1 MGASLIC
8 NFSLQMLQGNGVC
21 AKAGEAAESEQ
32 AQEAPMFHHLL
43 DAYLTVFA
51 PAPRRPPVL
60 PEEAR
65 PETLPPLP
73 IGRRRSRPS
82 RRPMV
87 IGRP

>member
-1 MGASLIC
+1 
-8 NFSLQMLQGNGVC
+8 
-21 AKAGEAAESEQ
+21 
-32 AQEAPMFHHLL
+32 MFHHLL

-51 PAPRRPPVL
+51 PVPRRAQVL
-60 PEEAR
+60 PEKDRAEV
-65 PETLPPLP
+65 LPPLP

>member
-1 MGASLIC
+1 
-8 NFSLQMLQGNGVC
+8 
-21 AKAGEAAESEQ
+21 
-32 AQEAPMFHHLL
+32 MFHHLL

-51 PAPRRPPVL
+51 PAQRRPPVQPVECRTA
-60 PEEAR
+60 PEI
-65 PETLPPLP
+65 LPPLP

>member
-1 MGASLIC
+1 
-8 NFSLQMLQGNGVC
+8 
-21 AKAGEAAESEQ
+21 
-32 AQEAPMFHHLL
+32 MFHHLL

-51 PAPRRPPVL
+51 PAPRRAPMRPVECRTA
-60 PEEAR
+60 PEI
-65 PETLPPLP
+65 LPPLP

>member
-1 MGASLIC
+1 
-8 NFSLQMLQGNGVC
+8 
-21 AKAGEAAESEQ
+21 
-32 AQEAPMFHHLL
+32 MFHHLL

-51 PAPRRPPVL
+51 PAPRRVPVL
-60 PEEAR
+60 PKKDRAEA
-65 PETLPPLP
+65 LPPLP

>member
-1 MGASLIC
+1 
-8 NFSLQMLQGNGVC
+8 
-21 AKAGEAAESEQ
+21 
-32 AQEAPMFHHLL
+32 MFHHLL

-51 PAPRRPPVL
+51 PAPRRAPVV
-60 PEEAR
+60 PEEVRA
-65 PETLPPLP
+65 EILPPLP

>member
-1 MGASLIC
+1 
-8 NFSLQMLQGNGVC
+8 
-21 AKAGEAAESEQ
+21 
-32 AQEAPMFHHLL
+32 MFHRLL

-51 PAPRRPPVL
+51 PPRRSPTL
-60 PEEAR
+60 PAELRAAAE
-65 PETLPPLP
+65 PLPPLP